1 MISSNKRYKRDAKF
15 MLIQIMKKLI
25 LCLSL
30 SLKSCKVKA
39 GGQGNQQERIHDDCH
54 ACFGKYHTGKKMF
67 RGD

>member
-1 MISSNKRYKRDAKF
+1 
-15 MLIQIMKKLI
+15 MKKLI

-39 GGQGNQQERIHDDCH
+39 GGQRNQQERIHDDCH

-67 RGD
+67 RGDWFSKLEIKSICYTSSGQNG